1 MNKRWQEGGGD
12 IPTPQLKVRLREL
25 RGIDPPDGLRE
36 KLVAAVP
43 PASACQAGGAEVPH
57 WSRALRY
64 FAVAAAIVAVVS
76 VVVQSLRP
84 QTGSPRLVA
93 DINDRSGAALVDH
106 NNSLPGDINISD
118 NNAIP

>member
-12 IPTPQLKVRLREL
+12 IPTPLLKDRLKEL
-25 RGIDPPDGLRE
+25 RGIEPPDGLRE

-43 PASACQAGGAEVPH
+43 PASACQAGGVDVPR

-84 QTGSPRLVA
+84 QTGSPRLVGN
-93 DINDRSGAALVDH
+93 INDHSDGTLVDH
-106 NNSLPGDINISD
+106 NNFLPRDINISD

>member
-1 MNKRWQEGGGD
+1 MNKHRQEGGES

-43 PASACQAGGAEVPH
+43 PASARQTGRTVVPC
-57 WSRALRY
+57 WPRALRY
-64 FAVAAAIVAVVS
+64 VAAVAVIGIVFLVVRS
-76 VVVQSLRP
+76 FVP

-118 NNAIP
+118 HNAIP

>member
-1 MNKRWQEGGGD
+1 MNKHWQEGGGD
-12 IPTPQLKVRLREL
+12 IPTPQLKTWVRGL

-43 PASACQAGGAEVPH
+43 PASARQAGGVYVPR
-57 WSRALRY
+57 WPKALRY
-64 FAVAAAIVAVVS
+64 FAAAAVIGIAF
-76 VVVQSLRP
+76 VVVRSFVP

-118 NNAIP
+118 HNTIP